1 MISAVGA
8 IGRQRLA
15 SPRPMVLF
23 LHNRYRVGGG
33 EERVV
38 EDLLWLVRR
47 HLRRDAQLLER
58 DSASLGRA
66 SAAMGL
72 LGGGLRP
79 AEVAAAV
86 RRTGARVVHAHNV
99 HPTLGWRA
107 LAAARGAGARVVL
120 HLHNYRLVCAVGT
133 CFNARGEDCTRCRG
147 RDTRPGVR
155 LGCRGDGSEA
165 LAYAAALALWQRR
178 LVAQA
183 DALVVPSAFA
193 LARLR
198 DLRAPVDPA
207 RTHVVGHLVRATAE
221 RSSAAQGRHALVVS
235 RLAAEKDVG
244 TAITGCAQAGL
255 PLVVAGDGPL
265 RSQLEALAARTGGDV
280 RFAGRVADAELARLR
295 ATAALAVVP
304 SRAAETFGLA
314 AAEAM
319 AAGLPVVAAASGAL
333 GELVDP
339 AGLVTPGDPAALAAA
354 ARARWG
360 DERAGDAGLARV
372 RSLAAAGG
380 DRAPPR

>member
-1 MISAVGA
+1 
-8 IGRQRLA
+8 
-15 SPRPMVLF
+15 MVLF
-23 LHNRYRVGGG
+23 LHNRYRVRGG

-47 HLRRDAQLLER
+47 QLLEDAQLLER
-58 DSASLGRA
+58 DSASLGRGR
-66 SAAMGL
+66 AAIGL

-99 HPTLGWRA
+99 HPAFGWRA
-107 LAAARGAGARVVL
+107 LAAARDAGARVVL

-155 LGCRGDGSEA
+155 LGCRGDGTEA
-165 LAYAAALALWQRR
+165 VAYAAALALWQRR

-183 DALVVPSAFA
+183 DAFVVPSAFA

-198 DLRAPVDPA
+198 ELHAPVDPA
-207 RTHVVGHLVRATAE
+207 RTHVVGHVVRATAE
-221 RSSAAQGRHALVVS
+221 RSRAAQGRHALVVS

-244 TAITGCAQAGL
+244 TAIKACAQAGL

-265 RSQLEALAARTGGDV
+265 RADLEALAARTGGEV
-280 RFAGRVADAELARLR
+280 RFAGRIADAELARLR

-304 SRAAETFGLA
+304 SRAAETYGLA

-319 AAGLPVVAAASGAL
+319 AAGLPVVAAATGAL
-333 GELVDP
+333 GELVEP
-339 AGLVTPGDPAALAAA
+339 AGLVPPGDTAALAGA

-360 DERAGDAGLARV
+360 DQRAGDAGLARM
-372 RSLAAAGG
+372 RALAAPEAIAA
-380 DRAPPR
+380 RLRQVYAAAEQAP

>member
-1 MISAVGA
+1 M
-8 IGRQRLA
+8 
-15 SPRPMVLF
+15 
-23 LHNRYRVGGG
+23 
-33 EERVV
+33 
-38 EDLLWLVRR
+38 
-47 HLRRDAQLLER
+47 
-58 DSASLGRA
+58 
-66 SAAMGL
+66 
-72 LGGGLRP
+72 
-79 AEVAAAV
+79 
-86 RRTGARVVHAHNV
+86 
-99 HPTLGWRA
+99 
-107 LAAARGAGARVVL
+107 
-120 HLHNYRLVCAVGT
+120 
-133 CFNARGEDCTRCRG
+133 
-147 RDTRPGVR
+147 
-155 LGCRGDGSEA
+155 
-165 LAYAAALALWQRR
+165 
-178 LVAQA
+178 
-183 DALVVPSAFA
+183 PSAFA

-333 GELVDP
+333 RELVDP

-372 RSLAAAGG
+372 RSLAAAEVIAPRLA
-380 DRAPPR
+380 DVYAAAERAPTAIDP